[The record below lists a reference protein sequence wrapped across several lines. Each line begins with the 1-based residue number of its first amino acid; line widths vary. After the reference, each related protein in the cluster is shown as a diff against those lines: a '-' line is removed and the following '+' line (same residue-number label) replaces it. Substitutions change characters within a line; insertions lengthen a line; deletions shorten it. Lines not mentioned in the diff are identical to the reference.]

1 MDYLSW
7 NERVAS
13 HFFRPEAAGQKVYL
27 YVNEEVI
34 ADLGALDG
42 VGVEDFVEAIK
53 LGPPWVTRQGMCQK
67 ALQSLKNWRA
77 RGGDHPPYVGYLALF
92 VLAAGIEGDFSPI
105 AYYPRL
111 RSLLGDEPASGQMPS
126 FDNMWELWF
135 DLESWSNQDKAGALG
150 IFSVSFAFNK
160 WIHIGLPVA
169 QTLLTK
175 SERDAL
181 PTIFAKAELD
191 PISPP
196 SDEELAV
203 LLKTHGRDELQ
214 HRTLRLL
221 EGVGED
227 DDARRVVLVELILD
241 ELRDW
246 DGIAAI
252 ERGSSEQAHPVYGSL
267 CLCCEVD
274 ATAGM
279 AHVTL
284 RCRTKHDFPE
294 DGLLLV
300 MDCYPDHFRCEEAA
314 LGWSLP
320 VTSDSGGPPIDAS
333 KFDWSQGLHFRDP
346 DQEWFFRLPASPIR
360 IFVSGAI
367 HEMSGIVETRRLP
380 QGSPFYLAASED
392 CTQLLE
398 RWGASGCAGFRKLP
412 ITRGMP
418 EGWSFFHAEAAHS
431 DELVKSEYPL
441 LALPRTIRLA
451 FDGGIRVSRG
461 QQFFKFA
468 PPKLVVEGSIQSI
481 ELYCNEVR
489 LWPGRIDSIYDLPAE
504 ALNSNEVTIEARHNG
519 DTYRKRLF
527 LVDDF
532 PWPSQTSEREFD
544 SFGSVRPET
553 GSHIASVAG
562 ALVSG
567 VNAPPFDFRDI
578 PRIPEERRVFYVGRE
593 PGQIISWP
601 SEPLPTA
608 WSPVWI
614 IPMRQRGRAIF
625 CGMSLSTSE
634 PLRSRCDDRRKLK
647 EWKEL
652 LWHRRKRI
660 TIPTHLGLRAL
671 WERFQQEARSV

>member
-7 NERVAS
+7 NERIAS
-13 HFFRPEAAGQKVYL
+13 HFFRAEAAGQKVYL

-53 LGPPWVTRQGMCQK
+53 LGPPWVTRQGLCQK
-67 ALQSLKNWRA
+67 ALQSLKNWRV

-111 RSLLGDEPASGQMPS
+111 RSLLGDEPTSGQMPS

-135 DLESWSNQDKAGALG
+135 DLETWSNQDRAGALG

-175 SERDAL
+175 TERDSL
-181 PTIFAKAELD
+181 PTIFAKAGLD

-203 LLKTHGRDELQ
+203 LLRTQGRDELQ
-214 HRTLRLL
+214 LRTLRLL
-221 EGVGED
+221 EGVGEA
-227 DDARRVVLVELILD
+227 DDARLAVLIELILE

-246 DGIAAI
+246 DGTAQI
-252 ERGSSEQAHPVYGSL
+252 EGRLGEQQSRVYGSL
-267 CLCCEVD
+267 CLCCELD
-274 ATAGM
+274 ATTGWT
-279 AHVTL
+279 HVTL

-300 MDCYPDHFRCEEAA
+300 MDGRPDHLRCEEAA
-314 LGWSLP
+314 LGWSSR
-320 VTSDSGGPPIDAS
+320 VTSDSGGTPIDAS
-333 KFDWSQGLHFRDP
+333 NFDWSRGLHLRDP
-346 DQEWFFRLPASPIR
+346 DQEWFFSLSACPIR
-360 IFVSGAI
+360 VFLSGAI
-367 HEMSGIVETRRLP
+367 HEIPGIVETRRLP
-380 QGSPFYLAASED
+380 QGSPFYLAARED
-392 CTQLLE
+392 CTPLLI
-398 RWGASGCAGFRKLP
+398 RWGASSCTGFRKLP
-412 ITRGMP
+412 ITRGLP
-418 EGWSFFHAEAAHS
+418 EGWSFFHADAAHS

-441 LALPRTIRLA
+441 LALPRTIRLG
-451 FDGGIRVSRG
+451 FEGGIRVSRG
-461 QQFFKFA
+461 HQFFKFA
-468 PPKLVVEGSIQSI
+468 PPKLVVEGGGQSI
-481 ELYCNEVR
+481 EIYCNEVK
-489 LWPGRIDSIYDLPAE
+489 LKPSHIDSIYDLPAE
-504 ALNSNEVTIEARHNG
+504 ALSSNEITIEARHNG
-519 DTYRKRLF
+519 DTYKKRLF

-532 PWPSQTSEREFD
+532 PWPIQTSTREFD
-544 SFGSVRPET
+544 SFGNVRTEM
-553 GSHIASVAG
+553 SSDIASVAG
-562 ALVSG
+562 ALVTG
-567 VNAPPFDFRDI
+567 VNSPPFDFHDI
-578 PRIPEERRVFYVGRE
+578 PQILEERRVFYVGRE

-634 PLRSRCDDRRKLK
+634 PLRSRCADRRKLK

-660 TIPTHLGLRAL
+660 TVPIHLGLRRL
-671 WERFQQEARSV
+671 WERFQDEARSV